1 MQTNTNNVLLG
12 NRNGHIHHLIVHRK
26 VFIMDGVR
34 ELSPKLSIIE
44 HSKQNVVCCILPFSS
59 CFRPVSYIP
68 YVAHFAG
75 LSFVHWPFGVL

>member
-44 HSKQNVVCCILPFSS
+44 HSKQNVVCCILPFT
-59 CFRPVSYIP
+59 
-68 YVAHFAG
+68 
-75 LSFVHWPFGVL
+75 